1 MVTDQSGL
9 CGNCFLVYSGRLF
22 GPHTLFLYNM
32 IWLACCHLW
41 SITDGVCISVLSNFS
56 ILVLRE
62 SRQVDY
68 DNGQPGN
75 VQCLFLILYMV
86 LDLLHS
92 CSVHKS
98 MCWFQ
103 TVDFHPCQKK
113 MSNLAITICCVEKQQ
128 QQQQQKLDSKKWTIY
143 QPGNPFYYETGTIP
157 AISFNLILNQVALSG
172 SGAVGRWW
180 VEIGELVPSRHILYE
195 GDHGEIRSYYIDIR
209 ILYTK
214 MAWIL

>member
-22 GPHTLFLYNM
+22 GPHTLALYNM

-75 VQCLFLILYMV
+75 VQCFFLDTLHGSRPPFLLSTQVYV
-86 LDLLHS
+86 LISNSWFSPLSEEDVQFSNHNLLRRKTTTATTTEIRFYKVNYIS
-92 CSVHKS
+92 TREPLLLWNRK
-98 MCWFQ
+98 
-103 TVDFHPCQKK
+103 HPCNIFQPDFEPGSAVRIRCGWK
-113 MSNLAITICCVEKQQ
+113 MVGGDWWIGAIQTHLIRRGSWRNSI
-128 QQQQQKLDSKKWTIY
+128 LLYRYT
-143 QPGNPFYYETGTIP
+143 
-157 AISFNLILNQVALSG
+157 NLI
-172 SGAVGRWW
+172 
-180 VEIGELVPSRHILYE
+180 Y
-195 GDHGEIRSYYIDIR
+195 
-209 ILYTK
+209 
-214 MAWIL
+214 